1 MRGCVSRVHG
11 GRAPSLLD
19 VAGYIMRVK
28 SSNPVLGRIG
38 AQRPVYT
45 VPGGPPG
52 MEYQTYPGVQPSPV
66 QAQYGQD
73 TMSIDDVVVKT
84 VTLLGLTTLFAAIT
98 WAVIPLTA
106 LYPTWIAAML
116 VGIVLGLVISLAG
129 VTNPLIICGYA
140 VIEGVFLG
148 AVSKAFENAFAGIV
162 PQAVIATLAVF
173 GLMTVLYKSRVI
185 RATPRFMKVV
195 IGIAGGLGVLMF
207 VNLIW
212 FFVSGEASPLRNGG
226 PLAIGFSLVCIVVAA
241 LMFVV
246 SFRQIE
252 DGVAAGL
259 PRRFGWLSAFGL
271 LVELVWMYL
280 EFLRL
285 LSYFMDE

>member
-1 MRGCVSRVHG
+1 M
-11 GRAPSLLD
+11 
-19 VAGYIMRVK
+19 
-28 SSNPVLGRIG
+28 LGRIG

-45 VPGGPPG
+45 VPGGPAG
-52 MEYQTYPGVQPSPV
+52 MEYQTYPGAQPSPV
-66 QAQYGQD
+66 QAQVGLD
-73 TMSIDDVVVKT
+73 TMSVDDVVVKT

-98 WAVIPLTA
+98 WVVMPPTA

-116 VGIVLGLVISLAG
+116 VGLVLGLVISFAG
-129 VTNPLIICGYA
+129 ITNPVIICGYA
-140 VIEGVFLG
+140 VVEGVFLG
-148 AVSKAFENAFAGIV
+148 AVSSAFERQWAGIV
-162 PQAVIATLAVF
+162 PQAVIATLGVF
-173 GLMTVLYKSRVI
+173 GLMALLYKSRII

-195 IGIAGGLGVLMF
+195 IGVCAGLGVVML
-207 VNLIW
+207 VNLVW
-212 FFVSGEASPLRNGG
+212 FFVAGEASPLRNGG

-246 SFRQIE
+246 SFKQIE

-285 LSYFMDE
+285 LSYFADE

>member
-1 MRGCVSRVHG
+1 MD
-11 GRAPSLLD
+11 P
-19 VAGYIMRVK
+19 AGYPVRVK

-45 VPGGPPG
+45 VPGGPAG

-66 QAQYGQD
+66 QAQHGQD
-73 TMSIDDVVVKT
+73 TMSVDDVVVKT
-84 VTLLGLTTLFAAIT
+84 ITLIGLTVLSAAIT
-98 WAVIPLTA
+98 WTVVPLTA

-116 VGIVLGLVISLAG
+116 VGLVLGLIISFAG
-129 VTNPLIICGYA
+129 ITNPVIILGYA
-140 VIEGVFLG
+140 VVEGVFLG
-148 AVSKAFENAFAGIV
+148 AVSKAFETRWDGIV
-162 PQAVIATLAVF
+162 PQAVIATLGVF
-173 GLMTVLYKSRVI
+173 GLMALLYKSRII
-185 RATPRFMKVV
+185 RATPKFMKVV
-195 IGIAGGLGVLMF
+195 IGIAAGLGVLML
-207 VNLIW
+207 VNLVW
-212 FFVSGEASPLRNGG
+212 FFVSGDASPLRNGS

-246 SFRQIE
+246 SFKQIE

-259 PRRFGWLSAFGL
+259 PRRFGWLGAFGL

-285 LSYFMDE
+285 LSYFADE

>member
-1 MRGCVSRVHG
+1 
-11 GRAPSLLD
+11 
-19 VAGYIMRVK
+19 
-28 SSNPVLGRIG
+28 VLSRIG

-45 VPGGPPG
+45 VPGGPAG

-66 QAQYGQD
+66 QARLGTD

-84 VTLLGLTTLFAAIT
+84 ATLLGLTTLFAAIA
-98 WAVIPLTA
+98 WVVLPVTA
-106 LYPTWIAAML
+106 LYPAWIAAMV
-116 VGIVLGLVISLAG
+116 VGLVLGLVISFAG
-129 VTNPLIICGYA
+129 ITNPLVIGAYA
-140 VIEGVFLG
+140 VVEGVFLG
-148 AVSKAFENAFAGIV
+148 AVSKAFETAFKGVV
-162 PQAVIATLAVF
+162 PQAVIATLGVF
-173 GLMTVLYKSRVI
+173 ALMTLLYKSRII

-195 IGIAGGLGVLMF
+195 IGIAAGLGVVML
-207 VNLIW
+207 VNLVW
-212 FFVSGEASPLRNGG
+212 YFVSGNVSPLRDGG
-226 PLAIGFSLVCIVVAA
+226 PIAIGFSLVCIVVAA

-259 PRRFGWLSAFGL
+259 PRRYGWLSAFGL

-285 LSYFMDE
+285 ISYFMDE